1 MILYKLKCSNGHNFD
16 SWFKSSETFEKLNKI
31 GQIKCEFCD
40 SQSIEK
46 ELMSPGLQI
55 SSSDKKVEKNLL
67 TKSHSEAE
75 KILKEFKEKIEKN
88 TENVGRDFAKVARQ
102 IHDGEAPNRSII
114 GEATAQ
120 ETIDLIEDEIPITP
134 LPWLNRK
141 TN

>member
-40 SQSIEK
+40 SQSVEK

>member
-1 MILYKLKCSNGHNFD
+1 MAQYSGIMISFNLK
-16 SWFKSSETFEKLNKI
+16 FEI
-31 GQIKCEFCD
+31 
-40 SQSIEK
+40 
-46 ELMSPGLQI
+46 
-55 SSSDKKVEKNLL
+55 
-67 TKSHSEAE
+67 
-75 KILKEFKEKIEKN
+75 

>member
-16 SWFKSSETFEKLNKI
+16 SWFKSSETFEKLSKL

-40 SQSIEK
+40 SQRIEK

-55 SSSDKKVEKNLL
+55 SSSDKKVERNLL
-67 TKSHSEAE
+67 TQSHSEAE